1 MPMHRRAWTAAFCLL
16 LLIGAVPAWA
26 QPARQGAIYAPLYQE
41 AIVDHRGRRMDL
53 TATVYVRNISRKQ
66 AITVD
71 SVTLVDGKGKMGTQ
85 CVQGKQRLEPL
96 ASLRLLPPA
105 CPAGTGTP
113 SILIRWS
120 AAQPA
125 PAPLV
130 EVLMMGTAGQQGIS
144 LTTQGVPLEPEP

>member
-1 MPMHRRAWTAAFCLL
+1 MPMHRRALTASLCLL

-26 QPARQGAIYAPLYQE
+26 QTARQGVIYAPLYQE

-53 TATVYVRNISRKQ
+53 AATVYVRNLSRKH

-71 SVTLVDGKGKMGTQ
+71 SVTLVDGKGKAGTQ
-85 CVQGKQRLEPL
+85 CTQGKQRLEPL
-96 ASLRLLPPA
+96 ANLRLLPPT

-113 SILIRWS
+113 SILIHWS
-120 AAQPA
+120 AAQPV
-125 PAPLV
+125 PTPLV

-144 LTTQGVPLEPEP
+144 LTSQGVPLEPEP